1 MCYRIKQDKMVRVG
15 GLFSKGW
22 SGKSLE
28 EVKFEQR
35 GLQTEEGIGTKV
47 LRSNEYDTSKDQ

>member
-1 MCYRIKQDKMVRVG
+1 MR
-15 GLFSKGW
+15 W
-22 SGKSLE
+22 SRKSLE

-47 LRSNEYDTSKDQ
+47 LRWNEYDTSKDQ